1 VECLDLLGSGEASA
15 GGGSPVTMAV
25 NLFNPGIRGMLSNNK
40 RPSLSSLG
48 ILSQVNGC
56 APQPVWNLYRQQTR
70 VSAGNRTAFAQYVAK
85 SFDRLSYTGSR
96 RRAFLYI
103 YLHQMFATAK
113 ATNLM
118 RKIHFVSLSSLCSS

>member
-1 VECLDLLGSGEASA
+1 MALNLLG
-15 GGGSPVTMAV
+15 
-25 NLFNPGIRGMLSNNK
+25 PGTRCMLSNNK

-48 ILSQVNGC
+48 LLSQVIGC

-103 YLHQMFATAK
+103 YMHQMFAAAK
-113 ATNLM
+113 TTNLM
-118 RKIHFVSLSSLCSS
+118 R